1 MPVNNRN
8 SAHSPRDRAQMYVR
22 PGARRK
28 KSLLPVIV
36 IAACTLLAVLL
47 AVFLPR
53 ACSGGDGVAPV
64 SAAVSATPAPSAAV
78 SSATPAPTQTPAP
91 VRTVDPYLVIRPV
104 ADPGYLPI
112 FEKANIRE
120 NQICITVDDCFQGDN
135 LNAILDLCETYGA
148 KITIFP
154 IGKNTVRESLHE
166 PLRRAYEMGMEFEN
180 HSYNHSAFYR
190 LYDEDMAAEIYNANL
205 ALNSVLGVNYHMRF
219 MRTRGGDNRYDLR
232 THNYIAKLG
241 YYGMAHWSVDGSKS
255 STQQLANSL
264 SPGQIYLFHTTDND
278 LELLSF
284 FIPYVAQQ
292 GYEMLTL
299 TEMFGYPDNEVT
311 PLTEPVA
318 QTTPT
323 PPDPYVYEYKTLSQ
337 NTSYIWDVS
346 LLQLRLVELGFL
358 KDSPDGVYGNNT
370 FMAVGYFQ
378 LAAGLEATGIA
389 TPETQ
394 EVLFSDAA
402 PTAAADGAAAPTT
415 PAPSAAPE
423 TPQATA
429 QAGPTP
435 VHTTAPRHTG
445 PEPTVD
451 LTLFD

>member
-1 MPVNNRN
+1 M
-8 SAHSPRDRAQMYVR
+8 
-22 PGARRK
+22 
-28 KSLLPVIV
+28 
-36 IAACTLLAVLL
+36 
-47 AVFLPR
+47 
-53 ACSGGDGVAPV
+53 
-64 SAAVSATPAPSAAV
+64 
-78 SSATPAPTQTPAP
+78 PTQTPAP

-112 FEKANIRE
+112 YEKANIRE

-190 LYDEDMAAEIYNANL
+190 LYDEDMAAEIYTPTSPSIPYWAW
-205 ALNSVLGVNYHMRF
+205 NYHMRF

-264 SPGQIYLFHTTDND
+264 SPGQIYCSTPPTTT

-311 PLTEPVA
+311 PAYRARGADHAHPPSDPMSTNTNPQPEHQLYLGCVA
-318 QTTPT
+318 SAASPGRTG
-323 PPDPYVYEYKTLSQ
+323 L
-337 NTSYIWDVS
+337 
-346 LLQLRLVELGFL
+346 L

-370 FMAVGYFQ
+370 FMAVGYFRARRRPGGHRHRHARNAGSPLQ
-378 LAAGLEATGIA
+378 RRRAHRRRRRNRRAHHAGPIGRPGNAAGDRPGRAHAGTHHR
-389 TPETQ
+389 
-394 EVLFSDAA
+394 
-402 PTAAADGAAAPTT
+402 AAAHRPGTDG
-415 PAPSAAPE
+415 
-423 TPQATA
+423 
-429 QAGPTP
+429 GLD
-435 VHTTAPRHTG
+435 VI
-445 PEPTVD
+445 
-451 LTLFD
+451 